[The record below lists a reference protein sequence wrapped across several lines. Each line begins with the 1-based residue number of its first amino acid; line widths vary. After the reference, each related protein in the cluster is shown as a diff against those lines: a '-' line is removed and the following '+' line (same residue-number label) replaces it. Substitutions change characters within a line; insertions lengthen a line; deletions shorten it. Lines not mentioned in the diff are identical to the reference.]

1 MTSVCQRLRVSYIIC
16 YQIKVHFTINAIS
29 IHTSQNLWS
38 AREIRSVSGVA
49 CVQPLSKISFTDGY
63 TQFLKTSSDTW
74 NRIINH
80 CYMYAEY
87 VMVQILFRFHI
98 FIPLYLEIIVILSH
112 RRKWFQILIQESFLN
127 PTSWHILQLII
138 ISGEIVSNW
147 FWFIFSLLYT
157 YNNVLGKKGKY
168 ISKSF

>member
-1 MTSVCQRLRVSYIIC
+1 MTSVCQWLRVSYIIC

-98 FIPLYLEIIVILSH
+98 FIPLLKSLLYSHTEENDLKLKILN
-112 RRKWFQILIQESFLN
+112 QESFLN

-138 ISGEIVSNW
+138 ISGEIVSN
-147 FWFIFSLLYT
+147 
-157 YNNVLGKKGKY
+157 
-168 ISKSF
+168 

>member
-1 MTSVCQRLRVSYIIC
+1 M
-16 YQIKVHFTINAIS
+16 HFTINAIS

-49 CVQPLSKISFTDGY
+49 FVQPLSKISFTDGY

-80 CYMYAEY
+80 CFMYAEY

-112 RRKWFQILIQESFLN
+112 RRKWFQIENYNPRIFLEPHFLTYFAVDHNFRWNRFKLVLIYFFLCFTPMIMCLKKKEN
-127 PTSWHILQLII
+127 TFQNHFKSDWVPYTQFQL
-138 ISGEIVSNW
+138 
-147 FWFIFSLLYT
+147 
-157 YNNVLGKKGKY
+157 KHKM
-168 ISKSF
+168 

>member
-1 MTSVCQRLRVSYIIC
+1 MTSVCQWLRVGYIIC
-16 YQIKVHFTINAIS
+16 YQIKVHFTVNAIS

-74 NRIINH
+74 NQIINH
-80 CYMYAEY
+80 CFMYTEY
-87 VMVQILFRFHI
+87 VMVQILFRFFI

-112 RRKWFQILIQESFLN
+112 RRKWFQIENSKPRIFLEPHFLTYFAVDHNFRWNCFKIVLIYFFFALHL
-127 PTSWHILQLII
+127 W
-138 ISGEIVSNW
+138 
-147 FWFIFSLLYT
+147 
-157 YNNVLGKKGKY
+157 
-168 ISKSF
+168 